1 MEKLIERLLFSSRW
15 ILAPVYLGLSLALIA
30 LGITFFV
37 EVFNVFGH
45 VFSNVVAH
53 GPDAAHAV
61 EAAGGT
67 ARNAEAEL
75 VLSLLAMVDLVLV
88 GSLIVMVMFSG
99 YENFVSKL
107 DIDADTEKLG
117 WLGKLDANSLK
128 LKVASSIV
136 AISSIHLLRAFMD
149 ARETPND
156 KLMWYVIIHLTF
168 VISALLMGVLD
179 RIAFAAHRDPNV
191 SGTAHE

>member
-1 MEKLIERLLFSSRW
+1 MERLIERLLFSSRW

-37 EVFNVFGH
+37 EVFHVFGH
-45 VFSNVVAH
+45 VFTDVVAH
-53 GPDAAHAV
+53 TED
-61 EAAGGT
+61 
-67 ARNAEAEL
+67 AEANL

-99 YENFVSKL
+99 YENFVSKI
-107 DIDADTEKLG
+107 DVDADSEKLG

-179 RIAFAAHRDPNV
+179 RIAFASHRDHPATD
-191 SGTAHE
+191 SDQRKAHT

>member
-1 MEKLIERLLFSSRW
+1 MIERTLERMIFASRW
-15 ILAPVYLGLSLALIA
+15 LLAPVYLGLSLALVA
-30 LGITFFV
+30 LGITFFM
-37 EVFNVFGH
+37 EIYH
-45 VFSNVVAH
+45 VFSH
-53 GPDAAHAV
+53 IFSSEFT
-61 EAAGGT
+61 EAQM
-67 ARNAEAEL
+67 

-107 DIDADTEKLG
+107 DVEEGSEKLG

-136 AISSIHLLRAFMD
+136 AISSIHLLRAFMAAQD
-149 ARETPND
+149 TDND

-168 VISALLMGVLD
+168 VVSALLMGVLD
-179 RIAFAAHRDPNV
+179 RIAFAAHRDH
-191 SGTAHE
+191 GHKEA